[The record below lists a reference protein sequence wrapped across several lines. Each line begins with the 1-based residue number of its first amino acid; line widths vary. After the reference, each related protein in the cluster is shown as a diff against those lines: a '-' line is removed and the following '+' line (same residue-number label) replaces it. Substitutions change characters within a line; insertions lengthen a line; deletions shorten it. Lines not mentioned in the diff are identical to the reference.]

1 MAYGYIGKTECQQCG
16 HEVDV
21 YTNRSAMAYYNCGPC
36 GVRVQQ
42 KTQRGNDKFL
52 KTVRRYEAPEEQEP
66 PAPAQKPASAPPA
79 PVAPPQNTKPAAKP
93 RNGIFGG
100 LSIG

>member
-1 MAYGYIGKTECQQCG
+1 MAYIGKCECQQCG

-42 KTQRGNDKFL
+42 KTQRGNARFMQGVRKFD
-52 KTVRRYEAPEEQEP
+52 VPDEPET
-66 PAPAQKPASAPPA
+66 PA
-79 PVAPPQNTKPAAKP
+79 PVAKPTATPTAPAAQVGNPKPAAAP
-93 RNGIFGG
+93 RKGFFGG
-100 LSIG
+100 LSI

>member
-1 MAYGYIGKTECQQCG
+1 MAYIGKCECQQCG

-42 KTQRGNDKFL
+42 KTQRGNARFLQGVRKFE
-52 KTVRRYEAPEEQEP
+52 TPEEE
-66 PAPAQKPASAPPA
+66 PAPAPVQKPTATPPA
-79 PVAPPQNTKPAAKP
+79 PVAPVQSTKPAAKP
-93 RNGIFGG
+93 RTGFFGG